1 MIAAV
6 LSQQGATRE
15 ADAEAAGW
23 LSRRLKAMR
32 RNTCDALLTAGG
44 LVGVVM
50 LILSLLGFAHL
61 GRFSPDAKRDAHSS
75 PAQS

>member
-1 MIAAV
+1 
-6 LSQQGATRE
+6 
-15 ADAEAAGW
+15 
-23 LSRRLKAMR
+23 MR